1 MSSKDKQQ
9 KRMQDDLT
17 NPLAKTD
24 TGEPEK
30 IEDPV
35 KAHGI
40 GLKQSEWDKLTEIAQ
55 ALGWE
60 SHKGPNRHK
69 VAVYA
74 IRYFLKH
81 IESGELQLQE
91 PKHKTLPGL

>member
-1 MSSKDKQQ
+1 MSSKEEQEKH
-9 KRMQDDLT
+9 MQADLT
-17 NPLAKTD
+17 DHFAKTD

-30 IEDPV
+30 PEDPV

-40 GLKQSEWDKLTEIAQ
+40 GLRQSEWDKLAEIAQ
-55 ALGWE
+55 ELGWK
-60 SHKGPNRHK
+60 SSKGWNRHK

-81 IESGELQLQE
+81 IETGELELQE

>member
-1 MSSKDKQQ
+1 MAKRKELDEQEGAQYFEESKPRK
-9 KRMQDDLT
+9 
-17 NPLAKTD
+17 D
-24 TGEPEK
+24 TKNEV
-30 IEDPV
+30 EDPV

-40 GLKQSEWDKLTEIAQ
+40 GLRQSEWDKLAEIAQ
-55 ALGWE
+55 ALGWK
-60 SHKGPNRHK
+60 SSKGWNRHK

-81 IESGELQLQE
+81 IETGELELQE